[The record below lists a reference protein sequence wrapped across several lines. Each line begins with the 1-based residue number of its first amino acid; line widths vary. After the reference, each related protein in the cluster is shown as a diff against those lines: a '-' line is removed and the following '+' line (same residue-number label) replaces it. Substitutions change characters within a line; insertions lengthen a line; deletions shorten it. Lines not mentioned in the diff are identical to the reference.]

1 MTIVPT
7 CLGAIAVGRKRDRGW
22 EEARS
27 PFTTDPS
34 ATLPE
39 CEEIVA
45 TEKFAA
51 LHLMVL
57 FDCRSLATQSKLEN
71 RVRATA
77 AKPRED

>member
-7 CLGAIAVGRKRDRGW
+7 FFGAIAVGRQCDRGL
-22 EEARS
+22 EVARS
-27 PFTTDPS
+27 PFTTHLS

-39 CEEIVA
+39 CEEITA
-45 TEKFAA
+45 TEKSAVPR
-51 LHLMVL
+51 LMILV
-57 FDCRSLATQSKLEN
+57 DCRSLATQSKLEN